1 MNADSKKRMVQTC
14 SELDMSMITAFT
26 IFVKKV
32 IREQRIPFD
41 VSVDPFHSES
51 SLPHSCRGINALNA
65 GGGW

>member
-1 MNADSKKRMVQTC
+1 
-14 SELDMSMITAFT
+14 MITAFT